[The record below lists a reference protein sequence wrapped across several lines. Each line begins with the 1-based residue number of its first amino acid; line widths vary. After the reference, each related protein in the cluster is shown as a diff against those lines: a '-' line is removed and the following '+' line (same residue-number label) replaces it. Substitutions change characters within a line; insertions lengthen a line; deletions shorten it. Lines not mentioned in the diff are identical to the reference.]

1 MQREAAAGDDIRQTA
16 VLLQKLVKIQIVVAH
31 DEFNIY
37 IRQLG
42 LDIGR
47 IGFVQAGTPQIHLN
61 GLGILLLFHIFGGF
75 CSAAGQQRDRHH
87 QCHKHGKQAVQCS
100 FVHQIVLLTTL
111 GQLSFCTP
119 EYRKKA

>member
-42 LDIGR
+42 LDIRR
-47 IGFVQAGTPQIHLN
+47 IGFVQGIGPQIYLN
-61 GLGILLLFHIFGGF
+61 GLGIFLLLCLF
-75 CSAAGQQRDRHH
+75 CTFCAASGQQR
-87 QCHKHGKQAVQCS
+87 
-100 FVHQIVLLTTL
+100 
-111 GQLSFCTP
+111 
-119 EYRKKA
+119 

>member
-1 MQREAAAGDDIRQTA
+1 MQREAAAGDNIRQTA

-47 IGFVQAGTPQIHLN
+47 IVFVQAGTPQIHLN
-61 GLGILLLFHIFGGF
+61 GLSILLLFHIFGGF
-75 CSAAGQQRDRHH
+75 CSASGQ
-87 QCHKHGKQAVQCS
+87 
-100 FVHQIVLLTTL
+100 
-111 GQLSFCTP
+111 
-119 EYRKKA
+119 YR

>member
-16 VLLQKLVKIQIVVAH
+16 VLLQKLVKIQIVVTH

-75 CSAAGQQRDRHH
+75 CSAAGQQGDRHH

-100 FVHQIVLLTTL
+100 FAH
-111 GQLSFCTP
+111 
-119 EYRKKA
+119 